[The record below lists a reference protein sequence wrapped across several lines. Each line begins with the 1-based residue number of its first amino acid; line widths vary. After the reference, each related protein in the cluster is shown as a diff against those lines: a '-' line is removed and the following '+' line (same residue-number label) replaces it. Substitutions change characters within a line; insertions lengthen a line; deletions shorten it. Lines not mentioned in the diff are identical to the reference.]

1 MAQNINKLFINLIIV
16 SIIVSCSNVKKV
28 AFDTPIDTRSKIIV
42 NQKKQ
47 TYELNGLGVFAS
59 NQFDSARLNGFERLN
74 DSTVLV
80 IINPE
85 NTPINNSAYYAFDI
99 WADDM
104 KELYLTF
111 EYPNGFK
118 HRYVPKIKKNNRWSV
133 IDSAQVLRKDSIV
146 TIKLNLDSVPIRVAA
161 QEIHS
166 SNDVRLWYEQ
176 LLLEKKPLVEKYIIG
191 KSAQGRD
198 MVVLDINKPSSAKK
212 KLVILLTRQHPPEV
226 TGYFAFQHFLNTLLE
241 NTTLSSNFLDS
252 HRVLAFPLINPD
264 GVDLGHWRHNARG
277 VDLNRDWSAYRQPE
291 IRSVVRYINKVKQE
305 EKKEILIGLD
315 FHSTWYDVF
324 YTNKER
330 QKTSLPNFI
339 DKWFLALEQHIPGY
353 RVNEKSSNS
362 KQPVS
367 KGWFLYG
374 QNAVGITYE
383 IGDETT
389 KEKIEVIGS
398 ISATYMM
405 KILLNQSN

>member
-1 MAQNINKLFINLIIV
+1 MNTHLKKFVHIIFFV
-16 SIIVSCSNVKKV
+16 CIMVSCSGIKKV
-28 AFDTPIDTRSKIIV
+28 NFEEGIDTSDKAV
-42 NQKKQ
+42 NSQKKQ
-47 TYELNGLGVFAS
+47 TFQLNDLGVYAS
-59 NQFDSARLNGFERLN
+59 NEFDGARLNGFKIKN
-74 DSTVLV
+74 DSTVTA
-80 IINPE
+80 IISPE

-99 WADDM
+99 WADDR

-118 HRYVPKIKKNNRWSV
+118 HRYFPKIKKNNQWGV
-133 IDSAQVLRKDSIV
+133 IDSAQVLRNDSIV
-146 TIKLNLDSVPIRVAA
+146 TVKLNLDATPLRVAA

-176 LLLEKKPLVEKYIIG
+176 LVLAKKPLIEKYSIG
-191 KSAQGRD
+191 KSVQGRD
-198 MVVLDINKPSSAKK
+198 MVVLDINKPSSVKK

-241 NTTLSSNFLDS
+241 NTTLSNDFLDT

-264 GVDLGHWRHNARG
+264 GVDLGHWRHNAKG

-291 IRSVVRYINKVKQE
+291 IRNVVRYINKVKKE

-339 DKWFLALEQHIPGY
+339 DKWFLALEQNVPGY

-362 KQPVS
+362 KRPVS

-398 ISATYMM
+398 ISATQMM